1 VRLER
6 DIDAGPPQRR
16 GAGPRHWPSPEAR
29 SGTPALA
36 LPRGEERDPGTGR
49 WPSPEARSGTPA
61 LALLRGVERDPGT
74 GRWPSPEV
82 RSGTPALAL
91 LRGVERDPGTGH
103 WPSPE
108 ARSGTRHWPSSEAW
122 SGTPALAAAS
132 YPGASPA
139 TELQSVSRAS
149 QRGLQHHPLVGER
162 ASYFTFLLRV
172 VSLNSEIPA
181 GHQGSRARPRSTG
194 TLYKPPDWACPPRLP
209 HPASAGQAVVTP
221 ESLPP
226 CFRNSVWAPEMPPGP
241 PAPPAPVPNRRTQ
254 RQGRREHKSSVQEDY
269 KPNVSTS
276 LRTTDHR
283 TAPAG
288 TKLFHKLTKK
298 APSFPLCP
306 HRVNDATR
314 KALSWTRISQTQR
327 SPM

>member
-1 VRLER
+1 
-6 DIDAGPPQRR
+6 
-16 GAGPRHWPSPEAR
+16 
-29 SGTPALA
+29 
-36 LPRGEERDPGTGR
+36 
-49 WPSPEARSGTPA
+49 
-61 LALLRGVERDPGT
+61 
-74 GRWPSPEV
+74 
-82 RSGTPALAL
+82 
-91 LRGVERDPGTGH
+91 
-103 WPSPE
+103 
-108 ARSGTRHWPSSEAW
+108 
-122 SGTPALAAAS
+122 
-132 YPGASPA
+132 
-139 TELQSVSRAS
+139 VSRAS

-194 TLYKPPDWACPPRLP
+194 TLYKPLGLGLS
-209 HPASAGQAVVTP
+209 PAPAASSERGGSVVTP

-226 CFRNSVWAPEMPPGP
+226 SFRNSVWAPEMPPGP

-276 LRTTDHR
+276 LQTTDHR

-306 HRVNDATR
+306 HPS
-314 KALSWTRISQTQR
+314 K
-327 SPM
+327 